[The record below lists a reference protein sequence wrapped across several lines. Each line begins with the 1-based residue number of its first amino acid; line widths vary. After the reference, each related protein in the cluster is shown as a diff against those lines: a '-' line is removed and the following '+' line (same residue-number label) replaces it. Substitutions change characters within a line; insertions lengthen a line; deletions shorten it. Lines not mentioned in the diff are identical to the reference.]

1 MFRFAPVQYSICKTK
16 IIKKLSRNLSTLQ
29 PYQVI
34 ILGFLFYASV
44 GVLLISMPFAQKQSV
59 GIIDNLFNVVSAMS
73 TTGLTT
79 GAISEL
85 YTPFGKLILLGLIQ
99 LGAIG
104 YMTITSFF
112 ILSSGSRLP
121 VNRIKSFLRNFHCR
135 KALTLSNLLS
145 ISLSIHL

>member
-1 MFRFAPVQYSICKTK
+1 MTK
-16 IIKKLSRNLSTLQ
+16 IIKKLSRNLSNLQ

-79 GAISEL
+79 GAISE
-85 YTPFGKLILLGLIQ
+85 F
-99 LGAIG
+99 
-104 YMTITSFF
+104 
-112 ILSSGSRLP
+112 
-121 VNRIKSFLRNFHCR
+121 
-135 KALTLSNLLS
+135 
-145 ISLSIHL
+145 